1 MRVKISLEAIKNQ
14 PAFGAAGNSERKRVR
29 KKAEKIIKF
38 EGGKINRISEK
49 RNTKEIKK
57 FSFFNNF
64 SSFHAYCWEY
74 AGDRGAVW

>member
-1 MRVKISLEAIKNQ
+1 VKIPLEAIKNQ

-29 KKAEKIIKF
+29 KEAGKIIKF
-38 EGGKINRISEK
+38 EEGEEKSNIEK

-57 FSFFNNF
+57 FFSNNF